1 MVFARRISC
10 LFLFVI
16 FLTACGGG
24 SEAEPTT
31 DVDFVLTSGVGT
43 MVASF
48 FGTQTALY
56 TPPVATNTP
65 PVATST
71 PIPLPSPIDTP
82 TLAPIFVPS
91 PTPLTIY
98 YTATLNTSIPSPTGT
113 IYTATTDP
121 SSLAIGCNNL
131 ALIYDVTIPSG
142 TTFTPGEEFTKTW
155 KVENNG
161 TCDWE
166 YPYRLSFSGGD
177 QLSGVDRRLAKTII
191 PGKWTE
197 ISVKLEA
204 PKPEGTYTGY
214 WRMADSEGNMF
225 GTTLSVSIKVK
236 KP

>member
-91 PTPLTIY
+91 STPLTIY

-131 ALIYDVTIPSG
+131 ALIYDVTIPNG
-142 TTFTPGEEFTKTW
+142 TTFTLERSSLKPGRW
-155 KVENNG
+155 KIMAPVIGNIPIGSHFPVGINSAGWTGGLRRQSSQENG
-161 TCDWE
+161 QKYLLSWK
-166 YPYRLSFSGGD
+166 RLN
-177 QLSGVDRRLAKTII
+177 QKELI
-191 PGKWTE
+191 PGTGVWQIQKE
-197 ISVKLEA
+197 ICLALLCLFPSK
-204 PKPEGTYTGY
+204 
-214 WRMADSEGNMF
+214 
-225 GTTLSVSIKVK
+225 
-236 KP
+236 